1 MLKKRIIPKF
11 LLKEGR
17 LIKGV
22 RFHDNHREAGNP
34 VTSAKVYDSYGA
46 DELIFL
52 DILASVES
60 RTTMIEVIKRVSQ
73 EVFMPLTVGGGVRTL
88 DDVRQLLFA
97 GADKISINTALV
109 ENPEFTEEAAK
120 YFGDQCIVA
129 SVDYKEV
136 QPNVFRVF
144 TNCGYKETQLDPIE
158 FSLRLQDHHCGEIML
173 NSIDRDGTMSGY
185 DIEMIQKL
193 SRKLTIPLVASS
205 GAGCLDDC
213 CRAFQAGA
221 NAIAIS
227 SMFFFTDHSP
237 IKIRSYLASK
247 GINVRAS
254 KSSRN

>member
-22 RFHDNHREAGNP
+22 KFHDNHRESGNP
-34 VTSAKVYDSYGA
+34 VSTAKVYDSYGV
-46 DELIFL
+46 DELVFL

-60 RTTMIEVIKRVSQ
+60 RKTMLEVIKSVSE
-73 EVFMPLTVGGGVRTL
+73 EVFMPLTVGGGVKSLNDAR
-88 DDVRQLLFA
+88 DLLFV
-97 GADKISINTALV
+97 GADKISINTAAV
-109 ENPEFTEEAAK
+109 EKPYFIKEAAK
-120 YFGDQCIVA
+120 YYGDQCIVG
-129 SVDYKEV
+129 SVDYKEIA
-136 QPNVFRVF
+136 PNTFRVF
-144 TNCGYKETQLDPIE
+144 THGGNKKTELDPIE
-158 FSLRLQDHHCGEIML
+158 WSMQLQDFHCGEIML
-173 NSIDRDGTMSGY
+173 TSIDLDGTMSGY

-193 SRKLTIPLVASS
+193 SRKLTIPLIASS

-213 CRAFQAGA
+213 CFAFQAGA
-221 NAIAIS
+221 DAITIS

-237 IKIRSYLASK
+237 IKVRSYLSSK